1 MELLAGHIGARPGSP
16 GPADHNP
23 ILLGVNLDLIARQA
37 RKFRG
42 EHELVGSLIEIDR
55 GSPARRIGADEL
67 SNLLVKCE
75 QIVERVPPCES
86 HRFAS

>member
-1 MELLAGHIGARPGSP
+1 M
-16 GPADHNP
+16 
-23 ILLGVNLDLIARQA
+23 LLGVNLDLIARQA

-42 EHELVGSLIEIDR
+42 EHELAGSLIEIDR

-75 QIVERVPPCES
+75 QIAERVPPCEGHCFGS
-86 HRFAS
+86 